1 MADSGAT
8 GNRDFEDTGEND
20 EALTSKIHEQPH
32 IYSTEQNSA
41 PMHAPKRIRI
51 SMNDLLMSKICS
63 PRSHRS
69 QEQHK
74 RNVCVDLIKIS

>member
-51 SMNDLLMSKICS
+51 SMNDLLM
-63 PRSHRS
+63 
-69 QEQHK
+69 
-74 RNVCVDLIKIS
+74 